1 MEEPFQPLQPER
13 SVSVRIAEQI
23 AARIQA
29 GEFPVGTKLPPET
42 ELARQFG
49 VSRPSIREALGALQF
64 VGYVASVRGSGSRIV
79 SLEQSGNQA
88 GAVPAEL
95 ASQEILRLFEARLL
109 VEPQVAALAAMDPNW
124 EKLEQVEGL
133 IEGMRL
139 LVNKSTLHGET
150 DLRVHRALA
159 KVCRNSYMT
168 AATLKILN
176 VAASPRLQM
185 IRNQAWSNRDLPST
199 WGDQHRS
206 VVQAIRARDAVTATE
221 ASWHHLVSSA
231 QNALTVI
238 IQDPKLDGELVER
251 FERLLNRRPSK
262 ENVRTVSSKYKS
274 NMNAKK

>member
-1 MEEPFQPLQPER
+1 MVEMFQPLPPER
-13 SVSVRIAEQI
+13 SISVRIAEQI

-29 GEFPVGTKLPPET
+29 GEFPVGTKLPPEI

-64 VGYVASVRGSGSRIV
+64 VGYVESVRGSGSRII

-88 GAVPAEL
+88 GTVPIEL
-95 ASQEILRLFEARLL
+95 ASREVLRLFEARLL
-109 VEPQVAALAAMDPNW
+109 VEPQVAALAATDPNW
-124 EKLEQVEGL
+124 EKLEQVEAL

-176 VAASPRLQM
+176 VAASPQLQI
-185 IRNQAWSNRDLPST
+185 IRNQAWSNCDLPST

-221 ASWHHLVSSA
+221 ASWDHLVSSA

-238 IQDPKLDGELVER
+238 IQDPNLDGDVVKR
-251 FERLLNRRPSK
+251 FEVLLNRRPSRA
-262 ENVRTVSSKYKS
+262 NLRSVSSKYES